1 LAKASLNDEKSQFR
15 AFYEIGR
22 GHAALGWFHSWHS
35 RFAGVPTK
43 PGMLRKISTQQLR
56 IGMFIHE
63 VCGSWLDHPF
73 WRASFKLADDKQL
86 AQLRAS
92 VQQVVIDTSKGLDV
106 EAADSPSSFM
116 DDVEV
121 PNELDALGEDR
132 GNLAEAVHASRGPV
146 RPAPTSFQDEV
157 QRASRIVAS
166 SRTAMRSMFQDVR
179 LGKAIDAEH
188 CLPLV
193 DDITQSVSRNP
204 GAIVSLARLK
214 TSDDYTY
221 MHSVAVCAL
230 MVTLAKQ
237 LGLNDLD
244 TREAGLAGLV
254 HDLGKA
260 LMPLEVLNKPG
271 ALTREE
277 FAIMKS
283 HPEAGHRMLVEGRG
297 VGAVPLDVCLHHH
310 EKINGKGYP
319 HGLQAN
325 DISVFSKMGAV
336 CDVYDAITSNR
347 PYKAGWDPSD
357 SVQKM
362 AQWAKDGHFDVGI
375 FQTFVKSVG
384 IYPTGALVKLKSGR
398 LAVVVE
404 QGEVSLLTPIVKVF
418 YSTKASEPLVPE
430 LLDLS
435 KSADEIISREQPS
448 AWGFKNLDDLWRES
462 A

>member
-1 LAKASLNDEKSQFR
+1 
-15 AFYEIGR
+15 
-22 GHAALGWFHSWHS
+22 
-35 RFAGVPTK
+35 
-43 PGMLRKISTQQLR
+43 MLRKIPTHQLR
-56 IGMFIHE
+56 IGMHVHE
-63 VCGSWLDHPF
+63 VPGSWLSHPF
-73 WRASFKLADDKQL
+73 WRASFRLSDDKQV
-86 AQLRAS
+86 AQLRAAVS
-92 VQQVVIDTSKGLDV
+92 YVVIDTAKGLDV
-106 EAADSPSSFM
+106 AEAEVEAATEAQGETTFL

-121 PNELDALGEDR
+121 NEVAGELGGGASES
-132 GNLAEAVHASRGPV
+132 LATDVVAHTARPLPPTQPV
-146 RPAPTSFQDEV
+146 TLQDEV
-157 QRASRIVAS
+157 QRASRIVAQ
-166 SRTAMRSMFQDVR
+166 SRTAMQSMFQDVR
-179 LGKAIDAEH
+179 LGKAVDAEH

-230 MVTLAKQ
+230 MVSLARQ
-237 LGLNDLD
+237 LKLSEAD

-260 LMPLEVLNKPG
+260 LMPPEVLNKPG

-277 FAIMKS
+277 FAVMKG

-297 VGAVPLDVCLHHH
+297 VGPVPLDVCLHHH
-310 EKINGKGYP
+310 EKVNGKGYP
-319 HGLQAN
+319 HGLAGD
-325 DISVFSKMGAV
+325 DISLFARMGAV

-347 PYKAGWDPSD
+347 PYKAGWDPAD

-362 AQWAKDGHFDVGI
+362 AQWAKDGHFDERI
-375 FQTFVKSVG
+375 FQAFVKSIG
-384 IYPTGALVKLKSGR
+384 IYPTGSLVKLKSGR

-404 QGEVSLLTPIVKVF
+404 QGDSSLLKPLVKVF
-418 YSTKASEPLVPE
+418 YSTKASEPLVPQ

-435 KSADEIISREQPS
+435 QSSDDIVGREQPA
-448 AWGFKNLDDLWRES
+448 AWGFKNLDELWLK